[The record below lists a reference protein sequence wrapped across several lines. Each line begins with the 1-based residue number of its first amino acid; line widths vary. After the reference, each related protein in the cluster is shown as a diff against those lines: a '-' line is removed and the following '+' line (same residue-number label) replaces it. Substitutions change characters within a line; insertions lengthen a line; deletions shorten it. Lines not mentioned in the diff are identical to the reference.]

1 MAFPSQVPPPSDIDG
16 NPPAPPGAGP
26 QQPPSMQQLTPG
38 AAFGGTMQVTTIVL
52 QAAAQAAKLIDL
64 IGQVKPDFAPTAQML
79 IQQLKGGITT
89 SLQQGSA
96 PAGASLSSLGGGPG
110 ASAPAG
116 PSQSPPPML
125 PSGMS

>member
-1 MAFPSQVPPPSDIDG
+1 MALSGQVPPPSDIDG
-16 NPPAPPGAGP
+16 NPPPAPGTGAP
-26 QQPPSMQQLTPG
+26 QAPSMQQLTPG

-96 PAGASLSSLGGGPG
+96 PAGASSMSLGNGPG
-110 ASAPAG
+110 AAAPQGPAQAG
-116 PSQSPPPML
+116 PPQL